1 MTVLHLSD
9 AEVIERVEDVV
20 LSSDRTF
27 FAQHPRR
34 QFRVRPAWDVEIED
48 FARAG
53 AILRTLP
60 DGLCWWVVVHQIQ
73 PGYRTRFPLPAP
85 HHFPTEVPESDARR
99 VWNRRCPSAWKQQL
113 KKFKRDLR
121 FAGSTA

>member
-1 MTVLHLSD
+1 MIYLSD
-9 AEVIERVEDVV
+9 AEVIGRVEDVV

-27 FAQHPRR
+27 FEQHPRR

-85 HHFPTEVPESDARR
+85 HHFPTEVPEADARR
-99 VWNRRCPSAWKQQL
+99 VWNQRCPSAWKQRL
-113 KKFKRDLR
+113 KQFKRDLR
-121 FAGSTA
+121 LAGSTA

>member
-1 MTVLHLSD
+1 MSPPAATEALLRHQK
-9 AEVIERVEDVV
+9 RVEDVV

-27 FAQHPRR
+27 FEQHPRR

-60 DGLCWWVVVHQIQ
+60 DGLCWWFVVHQIQ
-73 PGYRTRFPLPAP
+73 PGYRMRFPLPARP
-85 HHFPTEVPESDARR
+85 RCGKPTPAVCGTGAVHRR
-99 VWNRRCPSAWKQQL
+99 GNS
-113 KKFKRDLR
+113 
-121 FAGSTA
+121 G